1 MGAPSSTTIF
11 HRVLLTVKVEADCHS
26 EEGTMII
33 AYYELDLSTTEKIF
47 SKGCQ
52 IIAIVARITSVEQE
66 VCLVE

>member
-1 MGAPSSTTIF
+1 
-11 HRVLLTVKVEADCHS
+11 
-26 EEGTMII
+26 MII